1 MSSTHTHR
9 AVEMRPTKSLRVH
22 PLIADQA
29 QLADDDAEFG
39 RIVDLIAENG
49 IEAPLAI
56 TADGEIADGR
66 HRWRA
71 AKRLKLAEVPC
82 EIVPDDAVAGI
93 ALRSLIGRRH
103 YSPSQLAYVSFP
115 LLKPAFAETE
125 NRRLANLKYAGA
137 AIETHAMRIDGKKG
151 SIERA
156 KTIEEWAA
164 ELAISTRVL
173 QQAREVHEL
182 FSDPK
187 KRSITD
193 RDGNTADEVTFR
205 EFFEPRLLRSEDPYG
220 LGGVLTAIKQIQDQE
235 RKAEKGRSH
244 GGGKPKLVE
253 KQLALFAA
261 PIKDEVKR
269 WEYWRKW
276 DAETRNTH
284 WAQVKATADN
294 LDCDLCAELAE
305 YHSRLSK
312 EFQRASKGRD

>member
-1 MSSTHTHR
+1 
-9 AVEMRPTKSLRVH
+9 MRPTKSLRVH

-29 QLADDDAEFG
+29 QLGDDDAEFG
-39 RIVDLIAENG
+39 RIVDLIREHG

-56 TADGEIADGR
+56 TAEGEIADGR

-115 LLKPAFAETE
+115 LLKPAFAEGE
-125 NRRLANLKYAGA
+125 KRRLSALKSGSALPDAHSVRNG
-137 AIETHAMRIDGKKG
+137 EKKG
-151 SIERA
+151 SAEGVR
-156 KTIEEWAA
+156 TIEEWAA

-193 RDGNTADEVTFR
+193 RDGVTADELTFR

-235 RKAEKGRSH
+235 RKAERGRSH

-261 PIKDEVKR
+261 PIKDGVKR

-284 WAQVKATADN
+284 FAQVRTTAAS

-305 YHSRLSK
+305 YHARLSK
-312 EFQRASKGRD
+312 EFQRASKGAVTN